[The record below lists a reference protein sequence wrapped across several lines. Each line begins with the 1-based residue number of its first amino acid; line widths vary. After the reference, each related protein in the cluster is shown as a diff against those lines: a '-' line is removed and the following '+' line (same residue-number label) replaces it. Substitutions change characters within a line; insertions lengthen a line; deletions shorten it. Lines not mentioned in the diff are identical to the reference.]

1 MLNESLAISI
11 SFFASDFHS
20 FSEHCIVVASA
31 RQIFLVFN
39 VGCKTKTEKCNQR
52 YNELSRNN
60 PIKLSNITRT
70 RQSRKEL
77 ANNFDYPDA
86 IERFLWRSLAG
97 SQNSNLHVDR
107 KIHRKLWTYVGKCQP
122 PPVEPLNSRNCT
134 TFFYNRQLVYF
145 PISSNENPLACRSCH
160 CAIPTPTTL

>member
-1 MLNESLAISI
+1 MNHLPSQFHSSHRI
-11 SFFASDFHS
+11 FHS
-20 FSEHCIVVASA
+20 FSEHRIVVASA
-31 RQIFLVFN
+31 RQTFLVFN
-39 VGCKTKTEKCNQR
+39 VGCKTKKKNVINATMN
-52 YNELSRNN
+52 SREYN

-70 RQSRKEL
+70 RQTRKEL

-86 IERFLWRSLAG
+86 IERFHGVHSPARKIPIY
-97 SQNSNLHVDR
+97 R
-107 KIHRKLWTYVGKCQP
+107 KIHRKLWTFVGKCQP

-145 PISSNENPLACRSCH
+145 PISSNENPIACRSCH